1 MLRFI
6 MRRRWKDTESQA
18 SGERFY
24 TIDGNLELLEQDLRS
39 NGYGPNG
46 YKLKELVGVEILD
59 YTPTTSSSAKTAVE
73 EIATWPSWKIK
84 AAKAAFME
92 PKNE

>member
-6 MRRRWKDTESQA
+6 IRRRWKD
-18 SGERFY
+18 
-24 TIDGNLELLEQDLRS
+24 
-39 NGYGPNG
+39 
-46 YKLKELVGVEILD
+46 
-59 YTPTTSSSAKTAVE
+59 KTAVE